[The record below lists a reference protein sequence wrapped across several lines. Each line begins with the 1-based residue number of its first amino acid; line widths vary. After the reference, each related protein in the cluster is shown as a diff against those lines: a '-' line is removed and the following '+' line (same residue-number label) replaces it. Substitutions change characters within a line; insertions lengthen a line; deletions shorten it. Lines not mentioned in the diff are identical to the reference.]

1 MPRRRRL
8 TKANFKQAGK
18 FGLVGVIN
26 TAIDFLIYNLLH
38 FGAGLALVPANIVST
53 TVAMTFSFVANK
65 RLVFRHETATQAR
78 HIALFLI
85 VTAFGLYVLQNGAIV
100 LLTEIWTWP
109 LRVLIEVCHAAGLGH
124 FMTDTF
130 IFNNGAKA
138 AATAVSLTWNYILYR
153 KVVFRS

>member
-1 MPRRRRL
+1 RRL

-18 FGLVGVIN
+18 FGLVGIIN
-26 TAIDFLIYNLLH
+26 TAVDFLIYNLLH
-38 FGAGLALVPANIVST
+38 FGAGLALVPANVVST
-53 TVAMTFSFVANK
+53 TIAMTFSFIANK
-65 RLVFRHETATQAR
+65 RLVFRHESATQAR
-78 HIALFLI
+78 HIALFLL

-100 LLTEIWTWP
+100 LLTEIWTQP
-109 LRVLIEVCHAAGLGH
+109 LHLLIQACHTAGLNR

-153 KVVFRS
+153 KVVFR